1 MPSTLRVVVAMWPE
15 AGDASDVR
23 WPPAASLA
31 GILMY
36 EGAIVDALLDR
47 QASQADAL
55 DVSSNVAPIELHLS
69 VFVASCSGTCPGYS
83 VCIIRSW
90 SHAIGQVR
98 GPWIGERDVREI

>member
-36 EGAIVDALLDR
+36 EGAIVVTCSIDK
-47 QASQADAL
+47 QADAL
-55 DVSSNVAPIELHLS
+55 SYFQRRPD
-69 VFVASCSGTCPGYS
+69 
-83 VCIIRSW
+83 
-90 SHAIGQVR
+90 
-98 GPWIGERDVREI
+98 

>member
-36 EGAIVDALLDR
+36 EGAMVVTCSIDK
-47 QASQADAL
+47 QADAL
-55 DVSSNVAPIELHLS
+55 QFFPTSP
-69 VFVASCSGTCPGYS
+69 
-83 VCIIRSW
+83 
-90 SHAIGQVR
+90 
-98 GPWIGERDVREI
+98 